1 MGTPTGR
8 WVLLVTILGSGMAM
22 LDATVVNI
30 ALPAIGREFG
40 AGFRTLQW
48 IVNAYALTLAALI
61 LLAGAL
67 GDHCGRRRVF
77 IIGVTGFAA
86 ASLLCGLAP
95 NAEILVAARALQGI
109 GGALL
114 TPGSLGIISSSFA
127 ATDRARAV

>member
-61 LLAGAL
+61 LLARGSLRAASNL
-67 GDHCGRRRVF
+67 HHRGGLVCRRV
-77 IIGVTGFAA
+77 AA
-86 ASLLCGLAP
+86 VWAGP
-95 NAEILVAARALQGI
+95 KR
-109 GGALL
+109 
-114 TPGSLGIISSSFA
+114 
-127 ATDRARAV
+127 